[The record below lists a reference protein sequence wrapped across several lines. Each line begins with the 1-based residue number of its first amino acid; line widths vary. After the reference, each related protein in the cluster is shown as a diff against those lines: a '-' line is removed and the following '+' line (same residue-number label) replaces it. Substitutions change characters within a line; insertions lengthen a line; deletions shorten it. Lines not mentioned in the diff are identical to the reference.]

1 MKFSISLAAVA
12 AILPSAF
19 AHVSMTFPA
28 PFVGGA
34 DSVSPLSDTGSNYPC
49 MAPNYDLESQLTIQ
63 PGESGQ
69 IVLGGSAPHGGGSCQ
84 ISLTYD
90 MQPNAGSRF
99 TVIKS
104 FQGACPVAAAGNE
117 VSGPYT
123 LPYTIPKDAP
133 SGKAV
138 LAWTWFNRR
147 GNREMYMRCSPITIG
162 GSNSDVS
169 TFSQRPEI
177 FKANIGNISNGCATK
192 EDTNVNFPN
201 PGEDV
206 VGQGDAPSVGNC
218 GGSGSDPIPV
228 PKPSDPIAPGNG
240 NGPVIKLPTPV
251 ESPAEKPTTPVE
263 TETPV
268 ETPVQTPVQT
278 PVEDEKPVESPVED
292 EKPVESPVEDEKP
305 VESPVEDEKPVED
318 EEPIVAKPISPPAI
332 VAPET
337 PVAAP
342 STPPSKDAVACDKP
356 GSLVCTSEST
366 FALCNFGFL
375 VPMGRTAMG
384 TKCVDGQISKRAYPI
399 RLSGHIRRRHG
410 KF

>member
-1 MKFSISLAAVA
+1 
-12 AILPSAF
+12 
-19 AHVSMTFPA
+19 
-28 PFVGGA
+28 
-34 DSVSPLSDTGSNYPC
+34 
-49 MAPNYDLESQLTIQ
+49 
-63 PGESGQ
+63 
-69 IVLGGSAPHGGGSCQ
+69 
-84 ISLTYD
+84 

-104 FQGACPVAAAGNE
+104 FQGACPVAAEGNE
-117 VSGPYT
+117 KQGPYY

-138 LAWTWFNRR
+138 LAWTWFNKL

-169 TFSQRPEI
+169 TFNQRPEI
-177 FKANIGNISNGCATK
+177 LKANINNGCTT
-192 EDTNVNFPN
+192 DPNTDINFPN

-206 VGQGDAPSVGNC
+206 VGQGNAPPKGNC
-218 GGSGSDPIPV
+218 GSSGSAPITV
-228 PKPSDPIAPGNG
+228 PKPSAPKPSAPILAPGNG

-263 TETPV
+263 TEAPEAPV
-268 ETPVQTPVQT
+268 ETETPVQT

-292 EKPVESPVEDEKP
+292 EKPVESPVEDEK
-305 VESPVEDEKPVED
+305 
-318 EEPIVAKPISPPAI
+318 PIVAKPISPPAI

-384 TKCVDGQISKRAYPI
+384 TKCVDGQITKRAYPI